1 MENRRLPVSRDGV
14 ELDHE
19 CSRIQEERIKPKET
33 KDQKCNNNLKSALF
47 SHLDEKRYKCNICEK
62 KFLCKSKVA
71 RHMVTHT
78 GEKPHKCGICEK
90 SFALKETLK
99 RHIRTHTGEE
109 KPLICKIC
117 KLFFERQS
125 NLIVHIKSH
134 HVEDYEDKNSKA
146 DSTSRSKTKC
156 DINLEYQP
164 DQQEQDPLKDSS
176 RIQEEKK
183 RINLKITPVRSEDCN
198 EVVEQQ
204 QKRKRSTLIPS
215 KRIGIDLRKIKWDQK
230 YEEDLE
236 IEASE
241 SDQETL
247 SIIEIESES
256 EPDPEPRKVNCNFFK
271 L

>member
-1 MENRRLPVSRDGV
+1 MENRRFPESRDGV

-47 SHLDEKRYKCNICEK
+47 SNLDERRYKCNICEK

-156 DINLEYQP
+156 DINLEPQS

-183 RINLKITPVRSEDCN
+183 RINLKLTPVRSEDCN
-198 EVVEQQ
+198 EVI
-204 QKRKRSTLIPS
+204 R
-215 KRIGIDLRKIKWDQK
+215 IDLRKIKWDQK